1 MKVLEDRQSKSSA
14 ALLDNREERVKL
26 LKAGFSGTE
35 IETLYLVL
43 NNFEVVGVNW
53 QPAGV

>member
-14 ALLDNREERVKL
+14 ALLDSREERVKL
-26 LKAGFSGTE
+26 LKAGFSGKE
-35 IETLYLVL
+35 IEALYLVL